1 MVFLTFFRYQGGEM
15 LYARGVK
22 IAKDVVY
29 PQNHPSSSHATRSHP
44 GKERSYKPK
53 ALNETMLPIR
63 RKKSFG

>member
-1 MVFLTFFRYQGGEM
+1 M